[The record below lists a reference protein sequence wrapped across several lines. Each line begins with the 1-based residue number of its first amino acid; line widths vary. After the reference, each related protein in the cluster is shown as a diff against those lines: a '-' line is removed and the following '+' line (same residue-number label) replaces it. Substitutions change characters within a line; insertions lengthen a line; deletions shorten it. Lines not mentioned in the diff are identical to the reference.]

1 MNKIRERFPI
11 NDSDVYSRFISLLR
25 GYSTGEIDLTGII
38 KEVVSSER
46 AHRQI
51 KVLFYYQPDLIRDF
65 IAFLPPDIR
74 DQAKVLV
81 EEPSIPM
88 SYPPPFLPVSIPVQ
102 QYSTSPVVSAQPEPV
117 IRLIEKSDKPSHVR
131 LSDDDD
137 ATLRIIRE
145 EGGPHHYT
153 VFLKVCMLF
162 AKKIISLAEFV
173 MLTNSLYPEKR
184 SVIHAIH
191 ELLKSHS
198 IPSQFVF
205 PFLFLHRQIT
215 DSPAALLPE
224 QIKQLPRCTPSYHQL
239 PAEYLQRG
247 GEFRSFGEGR
257 ILNDNWVSC
266 PIGSEEFTS
275 GVSEVMGC
283 EL

>member
-198 IPSQFVF
+198 IPPQFVF

>member
-1 MNKIRERFPI
+1 
-11 NDSDVYSRFISLLR
+11 
-25 GYSTGEIDLTGII
+25 
-38 KEVVSSER
+38 
-46 AHRQI
+46 
-51 KVLFYYQPDLIRDF
+51 
-65 IAFLPPDIR
+65 
-74 DQAKVLV
+74 
-81 EEPSIPM
+81 M

-198 IPSQFVF
+198 LLSSYSLFSSFTVRSPTRPPLCSPSKSSNSRAAR
-205 PFLFLHRQIT
+205 PPIT
-215 DSPAALLPE
+215 S
-224 QIKQLPRCTPSYHQL
+224 
-239 PAEYLQRG
+239 
-247 GEFRSFGEGR
+247 FRRNTCSVEGSFG
-257 ILNDNWVSC
+257 VSARAA
-266 PIGSEEFTS
+266 F
-275 GVSEVMGC
+275 
-283 EL
+283 